1 MNERKQIDS
10 FDLLLFVPHIHEREG
25 RVYYYEQIA
34 KLRDERSA
42 HAYTQSTIIV
52 FSCISFFFT
61 LTISRFYNFERDT
74 RIH

>member
-1 MNERKQIDS
+1 MTAIMGMNERKQIDS

-42 HAYTQSTIIV
+42 HAYTAQQL
-52 FSCISFFFT
+52 SF
-61 LTISRFYNFERDT
+61 LL
-74 RIH
+74 